1 MRKIDWAPKYTRR
14 LSNTLKH
21 LRDVK
26 GIRRVMCMNKR
37 HNIFEVFTKRA
48 FFNAITRVAK

>member
-1 MRKIDWAPKYTRR
+1 MRKIDHAPKHTRR

-21 LRDVK
+21 LHNVK

-37 HNIFEVFTKRA
+37 YNTFEVFTKRA
-48 FFNAITRVAK
+48 FFNAITRLSK

>member
-1 MRKIDWAPKYTRR
+1 MRKIDWAPKHTRR

-21 LRDVK
+21 LHNVK

-37 HNIFEVFTKRA
+37 HNMFEVFTKRA

>member
-1 MRKIDWAPKYTRR
+1 MRKIDWAPKHTRR

-21 LRDVK
+21 LHNVK

-37 HNIFEVFTKRA
+37 YNTFEVFTKRA
-48 FFNAITRVAK
+48 FFNAITRLSK

>member
-1 MRKIDWAPKYTRR
+1 MRKIDHAPKHTRR
-14 LSNTLKH
+14 LFNTLKH
-21 LRDVK
+21 LDNVK

-37 HNIFEVFTKRA
+37 HNMFEVFTKRA